1 MKLFE
6 SFRIAL
12 DGLFTNRLRALLTAL
27 GIIIGVGAVIGLA
40 SLGRGVESFIASEF
54 QALGSNVLFVYSTRP
69 TGGTRTTIQPIS
81 SIEAD
86 ALANPMV
93 APAIRAVASEMGVP
107 ARISRRGASLQ
118 LSVSGVTPSYTV
130 VRDWHVQ
137 NGAFISDADIESAAR
152 VAVLGTTIVEKL
164 FGDKNFD
171 PIGQQ
176 ITINE
181 RVFTVIGVM
190 TEQGGGIGALGDQNE
205 VVFVP
210 ISTAQTRLDR
220 ARTRDGGYR
229 VDILHVAAHSE
240 FAMDDAMLQ
249 IETYLSDSHGIT
261 YQGDQDFTIINQKD
275 LISSL
280 GQITGILT
288 VFLSLI
294 AGISL
299 LVGGVGIMNIMLVS
313 VTERTREI
321 GLRKAVGA
329 SGTDILLQ
337 FLIESLLLS
346 LVGGAIGV
354 ALGWLITLIGGLL
367 VPDLQLGLTTDT
379 IILAAGVSSFIGIF
393 FGIYPAS
400 RAARLKPI
408 DALRFE

>member
-6 SFRIAL
+6 SLRIAI
-12 DGLFTNRLRALLTAL
+12 DGLLTNRMRALLTAL

-54 QALGSNVLFVYSTRP
+54 QALGSNVLFVYSTAP

-81 SIEAD
+81 SLEAE
-86 ALANPMV
+86 ALANPVV

-107 ARISRRGASLQ
+107 ARVSHGGSSLQ
-118 LSVSGVTPSYTV
+118 LSVSGVSPNYIE
-130 VRDWHVQ
+130 VRDWPVR
-137 NGAFISDADIESAAR
+137 NGAFVSDADIENTAR
-152 VAVLGTTIVEKL
+152 VAVLGTTVVEKL
-164 FGDKNFD
+164 FGDKAFD

-176 ITINE
+176 ITIND

-190 TEQGGGIGALGDQNE
+190 AEQGGGIGALGDQNE
-205 VVFVP
+205 VIFVP

-229 VDILHVAAHSE
+229 VDVLHIAAQSE
-240 FAMDDAMLQ
+240 EVMDDAMLQ
-249 IETYLSDSHGIT
+249 IESYLSDAHGIT
-261 YQGDQDFTIINQKD
+261 YQGDQDFATINQKD

-280 GQITGILT
+280 GQVTGILT

-299 LVGGVGIMNIMLVS
+299 LVGGIGIMNIMLVS

-329 SGTDILLQ
+329 SGADILLQ

-346 LVGGAIGV
+346 LVGGALGV
-354 ALGWLITLIGGLL
+354 ALGWLITVIGGLL
-367 VPDLQLGLTTDT
+367 VPDLELGLTTDT
-379 IILAAGVSSFIGIF
+379 IVLATGVSSFIGIF

-400 RAARLKPI
+400 RAARMKPI

>member
-6 SFRIAL
+6 SLRIAI
-12 DGLFTNRLRALLTAL
+12 DGLLTNRMRALLTAL

-54 QALGSNVLFVYSTRP
+54 QALGSNVLFVYSTAP

-81 SIEAD
+81 SLEAE
-86 ALANPMV
+86 ALANPVV

-107 ARISRRGASLQ
+107 ARVSHGGSSLQ
-118 LSVSGVTPSYTV
+118 LSVSGVSPNYIE
-130 VRDWHVQ
+130 VRDWPVR
-137 NGAFISDADIESAAR
+137 NGAFVSDADIENTAR

-164 FGDKNFD
+164 FGDKAFD

-176 ITINE
+176 ITIND

-190 TEQGGGIGALGDQNE
+190 AEQGGGIGALGDQNE
-205 VVFVP
+205 VIFVP

-229 VDILHVAAHSE
+229 VDVLHIAAQSE
-240 FAMDDAMLQ
+240 EVMDDAMLQ
-249 IETYLSDSHGIT
+249 IESYLSDAHGIT
-261 YQGDQDFTIINQKD
+261 YQGDQDFATINQKD

-280 GQITGILT
+280 GQVTGILT

-299 LVGGVGIMNIMLVS
+299 LVGGIGIMNIMLVS

-329 SGTDILLQ
+329 SGADILLQ

-346 LVGGAIGV
+346 LVGGALGV
-354 ALGWLITLIGGLL
+354 ALGWLITVIGGLL
-367 VPDLQLGLTTDT
+367 VPDLELGLTTDT
-379 IILAAGVSSFIGIF
+379 IVLATGVSSFIGIF

-400 RAARLKPI
+400 RAARMKPI

>member
-6 SFRIAL
+6 SLRIAI
-12 DGLFTNRLRALLTAL
+12 DGLLTNRMRALLTAL

-54 QALGSNVLFVYSTRP
+54 QALGSNVLFVYSTAP

-81 SIEAD
+81 SLEAE
-86 ALANPMV
+86 ALANPVV

-107 ARISRRGASLQ
+107 ARVSHGGSSLQ
-118 LSVSGVTPSYTV
+118 LSVSGVSPNYIE
-130 VRDWHVQ
+130 VRDWPVR
-137 NGAFISDADIESAAR
+137 NGAFVSDADIENTAR

-164 FGDKNFD
+164 FGDKAFD

-176 ITINE
+176 ITIND

-190 TEQGGGIGALGDQNE
+190 AEQGGGIGALGDQNE
-205 VVFVP
+205 VIFVP

-229 VDILHVAAHSE
+229 VDVLHIAAQSE
-240 FAMDDAMLQ
+240 EVMDDAMLQ
-249 IETYLSDSHGIT
+249 IESYLSDAHGIT
-261 YQGDQDFTIINQKD
+261 YQGDQDFATINQKD

-280 GQITGILT
+280 GQVTGILT
-288 VFLSLI
+288 IFLSLI

-299 LVGGVGIMNIMLVS
+299 LVGGIGIMNIMLVS

-329 SGTDILLQ
+329 SGADILLQ

-346 LVGGAIGV
+346 LVGGALGV
-354 ALGWLITLIGGLL
+354 ALGWLITVIGGLL
-367 VPDLQLGLTTDT
+367 VPDLELGLTTDT
-379 IILAAGVSSFIGIF
+379 IILATGVSSFIGIF

-400 RAARLKPI
+400 RAARMKPI

>member
-6 SFRIAL
+6 SFRIAI
-12 DGLFTNRLRALLTAL
+12 DGLLTNRMRALLTAL

-54 QALGSNVLFVYSTRP
+54 QALGSNVLFVYSTAP

-81 SIEAD
+81 SLEAE
-86 ALANPMV
+86 ALANPVV

-107 ARISRRGASLQ
+107 ARVSHGGSSLQ
-118 LSVSGVTPSYTV
+118 LSVSGVSPNYIE
-130 VRDWHVQ
+130 VRDWPVR
-137 NGAFISDADIESAAR
+137 NGAFVSDADIENTAR
-152 VAVLGTTIVEKL
+152 VAVLGTTVVEKL
-164 FGDKNFD
+164 FGDKAFD

-176 ITINE
+176 ITIND

-190 TEQGGGIGALGDQNE
+190 AEQGGGIGALGDQNE
-205 VVFVP
+205 VIFVP

-229 VDILHVAAHSE
+229 VDVLHIAAQSE
-240 FAMDDAMLQ
+240 EVMDDAMLQ
-249 IETYLSDSHGIT
+249 IESYLSDAHGIT
-261 YQGDQDFTIINQKD
+261 YQGDQDFATINQKD

-280 GQITGILT
+280 GQVTGILT
-288 VFLSLI
+288 IFLSLI

-299 LVGGVGIMNIMLVS
+299 LVGGIGIMNIMLVS

-329 SGTDILLQ
+329 SGADILLQ

-346 LVGGAIGV
+346 LVGGALGV
-354 ALGWLITLIGGLL
+354 ALGWLITVIGGLL
-367 VPDLQLGLTTDT
+367 VPDLELGLTTDT
-379 IILAAGVSSFIGIF
+379 IILATGVSSFIGIF

-400 RAARLKPI
+400 RAARMKPI

>member
-1 MKLFE
+1 VKLFE
-6 SFRIAL
+6 SLRIAI
-12 DGLFTNRLRALLTAL
+12 DGLLTNRMRALLTAL

-54 QALGSNVLFVYSTRP
+54 QALGSNVLFVYSTAP

-81 SIEAD
+81 SLEAE
-86 ALANPMV
+86 ALANPVV

-107 ARISRRGASLQ
+107 ARVSHGGSSLQ
-118 LSVSGVTPSYTV
+118 LSVSGVSPNYIE
-130 VRDWHVQ
+130 VRDWPVR
-137 NGAFISDADIESAAR
+137 NGAFVSDADIENTAR
-152 VAVLGTTIVEKL
+152 VAVLGTTVVEKL
-164 FGDKNFD
+164 FGDKAFD

-176 ITINE
+176 ITIND

-190 TEQGGGIGALGDQNE
+190 AEQGGGIGALGDQNE
-205 VVFVP
+205 VIFVP

-229 VDILHVAAHSE
+229 VDVLHIAAQSE
-240 FAMDDAMLQ
+240 EVMDDAMLQ
-249 IETYLSDSHGIT
+249 IESYLSDAHGIT
-261 YQGDQDFTIINQKD
+261 YQGDQDFATINQKD

-280 GQITGILT
+280 GQVTGILT

-299 LVGGVGIMNIMLVS
+299 LVGGIGIMNIMLVS

-329 SGTDILLQ
+329 SGADILLQ

-346 LVGGAIGV
+346 LVGGALGV
-354 ALGWLITLIGGLL
+354 ALGWLITVIGGLL
-367 VPDLQLGLTTDT
+367 VPDLELGLTTDT
-379 IILAAGVSSFIGIF
+379 IVLATGVSSFIGIF

-400 RAARLKPI
+400 RAARMKPI